1 VKVCFTGDLFLGGD
15 IVDSSLTR
23 YVQSA
28 AYYGAD
34 IRVANLE
41 QPITDTPHRSEGKC
55 TLFSGLRS
63 LRVATGLKLDAVSLA
78 NNHIQDKSDEGIAD
92 TLQALRNA
100 GISFFGAGA
109 RLTEARKPCWID
121 DNTCI
126 IGYCESD
133 KPYLKKVQKAT
144 EHGPGVN
151 PLSYAN
157 VVGELARLPHNT
169 KAILHFHWGREH
181 VALPDHDLILLAK
194 KLLGHEKVLCIIGM
208 HAHRIQ
214 GIVEHNQ
221 KKAYMCLGNFLFP
234 NFYLEPPTHIA
245 YPEQIPEQV
254 MTTRDYHFVGRLTYK
269 KWRLKNRLSLMA
281 VVDTQE
287 GTVDHVPMLQTA
299 GVPVVRELSGTRRKA
314 VLLIVRLYS
323 LFFKLPKPLYVLLQK
338 ANVFWNKL
346 YRYAYAFVFLARQN
360 GPRWAAKNAIAY
372 LNREG

>member
-23 YVQSA
+23 YVEST
-28 AYYGAD
+28 AYDGAD

-63 LRVATGLKLDAVSLA
+63 LRVATGLKLDAVGLA
-78 NNHIQDKSDEGIAD
+78 NNHIQDKGDMGIAD

-100 GISFFGAGA
+100 GISFFGAGVS
-109 RLTEARKPCWID
+109 LTEARKPYWID

-133 KPYLKKVQKAT
+133 KPYLKKVQKASD
-144 EHGPGVN
+144 HRPGVN
-151 PLSYAN
+151 PLSYDDI
-157 VVGELARLPHNT
+157 VSELAKLPDKT

-181 VALPDHDLILLAK
+181 VALPDHDLIHLAK

-208 HAHRIQ
+208 HTHRIQ
-214 GIVEHNQ
+214 GIVEHNH

-234 NFYLEPPTHIA
+234 NFYVEPPTHIA
-245 YPEQIPEQV
+245 YPEQIPDQV

-281 VVDTQE
+281 VVDTE
-287 GTVDHVPMLQTA
+287 TGTIDHVPVFQLA
-299 GVPVVRELSGTRRKA
+299 DAPVVKELSGFRRKA
-314 VLLIVRLYS
+314 VLMMVKWYS
-323 LFFKLPKPLYVLLQK
+323 LLYRLPRPIYLVLQK
-338 ANVFWNKL
+338 ADVIWTKA
-346 YRYAYAFVFLARQN
+346 YRYTYAFIFLARQN
-360 GPRWAAKNAIAY
+360 GLTWAFQNAFVY
-372 LNREG
+372 LRRAS